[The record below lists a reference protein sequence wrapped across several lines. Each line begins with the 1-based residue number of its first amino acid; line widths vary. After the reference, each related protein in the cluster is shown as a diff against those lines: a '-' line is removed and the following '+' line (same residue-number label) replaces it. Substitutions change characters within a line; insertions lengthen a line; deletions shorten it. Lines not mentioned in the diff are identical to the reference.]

1 MTSLVELTADPED
14 VHPSPCWFGVIVDG
28 HACYCHHGSGARKCP
43 VWRMYGEQ
51 ADKWHD
57 QGDWRKDDW
66 RGGCRWFKKAD

>member
-1 MTSLVELTADPED
+1 MVTP
-14 VHPSPCWFGVIVDG
+14 VIAITG
-28 HACYCHHGSGARKCP
+28 RARKCP

-66 RGGCRWFKKAD
+66 RGGCRWFKKGE